1 MTSKSEISSASSSR
15 RSCWW
20 LCCVPVWTV
29 GGVSGVCLGMDSAG
43 AVWVC
48 AWMHQLPAWAERLRS
63 GNGPQLVIM
72 LPSTLNSTRRRFRE
86 LLGGIHPQ
94 KCFDDPVAVLSTK
107 IILARQ
113 LQEGS
118 STKSASFLVL
128 YPSNTALA
136 VLSPSTVTSSM
147 CIKMVC
153 AGLE

>member
-1 MTSKSEISSASSSR
+1 MPGGLLCCMGAR

-72 LPSTLNSTRRRFRE
+72 LPSTLNSTRRRFRG

-113 LQEGS
+113 LQEGGVPVEKGQKALGFLL
-118 STKSASFLVL
+118 TKSFNLL
-128 YPSNTALA
+128 
-136 VLSPSTVTSSM
+136 
-147 CIKMVC
+147 II
-153 AGLE
+153 